1 MHEGSGE
8 SPGPESEGAPSH
20 FSSLL
25 APRLLSTHWTDVSL
39 TLQEVCDPRITGAE
53 TGPNV

>member
-25 APRLLSTHWTDVSL
+25 APPLLSTHWTDVSL

-53 TGPNV
+53 TGPNL